1 MMMTENKIYNSFLE
15 RIKSSVNS
23 NQIDKDYG
31 LDLIN
36 ETLDKIANGLN
47 ALDVLKQSN
56 LELDMALNNYFANES
71 VKERLAKFQ

>member
-1 MMMTENKIYNSFLE
+1 MTENKIYNAFLE

-71 VKERLAKFQ
+71 AKERLEKF

>member
-1 MMMTENKIYNSFLE
+1 MMTENKIYNAFLE

-71 VKERLAKFQ
+71 AKERLEKF

>member
-1 MMMTENKIYNSFLE
+1 MTENKTYNTFLE
-15 RIKSSVNS
+15 RIKSSVNA
-23 NQIDKDYG
+23 NQVDKDYG

-56 LELDMALNNYFANES
+56 LELDMALNNHFANES
-71 VKERLAKFQ
+71 VRERLEKFQ

>member
-1 MMMTENKIYNSFLE
+1 MMTTENKIYNSFLE

-71 VKERLAKFQ
+71 VKESLKKFQ

>member
-1 MMMTENKIYNSFLE
+1 MMMTENKIYNAFLE

-71 VKERLAKFQ
+71 AKERLEKF